1 MAKETRIVG
10 VDYGMARIGLA
21 ASDPTKLIATPM
33 ETLKTDKKAEK
44 TAKRFVEVL
53 SEYAAKMNCE
63 IESLVI
69 GMPLMMSGK
78 RGLLADEVHHFV
90 DQLKLLTDIPIILWD
105 ERLTTVQAE
114 RSLRESSLSRKRRAK
129 VVDSVAAII
138 ILQSYLDS
146 KR

>member
-1 MAKETRIVG
+1 MAKETRFVG

-21 ASDPTKLIATPM
+21 VSDPTKLIATPM
-33 ETLKTDKKAEK
+33 ETLKAEKKAEK
-44 TAKRFVEVL
+44 TAAKFMEVL
-53 SEYAAKMNCE
+53 AAYSVKVNCT
-63 IESLVI
+63 IDCLVI

-90 DQLKLLTDIPIILWD
+90 DQLKILTEIPIILWD

-114 RSLRESSLSRKRRAK
+114 RSLRESSLSRKKRAK

>member
-1 MAKETRIVG
+1 MAKETRFVG

-21 ASDPTKLIATPM
+21 VSDPTKLIATPM
-33 ETLKTDKKAEK
+33 ETLKNEKKADK
-44 TAKRFVEVL
+44 TAAKFVTVL
-53 SEYAAKMNCE
+53 DAYMVKMNCT
-63 IESLVI
+63 IELLVI
-69 GMPLMMSGK
+69 GMPLMMNGK

-90 DQLKLLTDIPIILWD
+90 DQLKLLTSIPIILWD

-114 RSLRESSLSRKRRAK
+114 RSLLESSLTRKKRAQ

-138 ILQSYLDS
+138 ILQSYLDA